1 MGDRWRRDGCDDRH
15 ERHGQSRMALAPTG
29 KRGTGHTPQ
38 ITDHRVL
45 RRRQART
52 VRAPGCQAHTPTST
66 TLRTRIYSPAPI
78 ASPRRPRRPDRYC
91 PHDYGTTRERT
102 RTSWWHPTH
111 QLWKVADPVGPDND
125 KWLHAAAAEAQR
137 TNGYVIA
144 AWGAHAR
151 PDRVQAATAVLGS
164 AGPIHC
170 LGTTKAGAP
179 RHPLYLR
186 NDSPL
191 LTWPAVSSRTGESHA
206 A

>member
-15 ERHGQSRMALAPTG
+15 ERHGQSRMALVPAG

-91 PHDYGTTRERT
+91 PHYYGTTRERT
-102 RTSWWHPTH
+102 GHRGGTQRTSSG
-111 QLWKVADPVGPDND
+111 K
-125 KWLHAAAAEAQR
+125 
-137 TNGYVIA
+137 
-144 AWGAHAR
+144 
-151 PDRVQAATAVLGS
+151 
-164 AGPIHC
+164 
-170 LGTTKAGAP
+170 
-179 RHPLYLR
+179 
-186 NDSPL
+186 
-191 LTWPAVSSRTGESHA
+191 SRTQSARTTTSGCTRPRPKPSAPMDTSSPRGVPMPDPTGSRPPPRYRAPPDLFTAWEPRRPARHA
-206 A
+206 IRCICTTIHRC